1 MEESRKG
8 DERHEERKPGE
19 VRNEGRKQVDET
31 VEEEDKQQGK
41 QMN

>member
-8 DERHEERKPGE
+8 DERNEERKPGE
-19 VRNEGRKQVDET
+19 VRNEGRKHVDET

>member
-8 DERHEERKPGE
+8 DERNEERKPGE